1 MTPFMVRLRLRAQN
15 CFPMHNLMVMVCGL
29 SLLFLALPC
38 GHAIQAGPSGQ
49 ADRAAQAAP
58 AAQDNFASQNSMS
71 PAQNKRSARRREQ
84 VEQRKIDN
92 PEVDDE
98 VNIYRHSAT
107 VQKLA
112 NMLGMSVEA
121 MSRWLEGLNFLIVVA
136 FIVWFLARVMPK
148 TLRARTER
156 IQRELQQARTVTEDA
171 NRRLASV
178 EERLARLD
186 TEISGIKT
194 QAQQDAV
201 EKEKQMRAALEQEK
215 QSIVDS
221 STQEIAAASTKA
233 QSQLKRMTAE
243 LAIERARHRIAVSAE
258 ADRTLVEAFLVDLG
272 NERRNGG
279 VN

>member
-1 MTPFMVRLRLRAQN
+1 MIFSAVALRSLSPKFFKRHTLIAG
-15 CFPMHNLMVMVCGL
+15 VCGM
-29 SLLFLALPC
+29 SLLCFGSPR
-38 GHAIQAGPSGQ
+38 GHAM
-49 ADRAAQAAP
+49 QAAP
-58 AAQDNFASQNSMS
+58 AAQSDASAPSSMTA
-71 PAQNKRSARRREQ
+71 AQARQKAERREQ
-84 VEQRKIDN
+84 VEQKKIDN
-92 PEVDDE
+92 PEPDDE

-112 NMLGMSVEA
+112 NTFGMSVEA
-121 MSRWLEGLNFLIVVA
+121 MSRWLEGLNFLVVLA
-136 FIVWFLARVMPK
+136 FIVWFLARIMPK

-186 TEISGIKT
+186 IEINGIKT

-215 QSIVDS
+215 QSIMDS
-221 STQEIAAASTKA
+221 ASMEIAAAGSKA

-243 LAIERARHRIAVSAE
+243 LAIERAKHEIAVSAE
-258 ADRTLVEAFLVDLG
+258 ADRSLVETFLVDLDK
-272 NERRNGG
+272 ERRSGG

>member
-1 MTPFMVRLRLRAQN
+1 MISSAVMLRSRTRKLLRL
-15 CFPMHNLMVMVCGL
+15 HTLMVAVCGL
-29 SLLFLALPC
+29 SLMLLAVPR
-38 GHAIQAGPSGQ
+38 GQ
-49 ADRAAQAAP
+49 ALQATPTQTNASAPSSVTAAQA
-58 AAQDNFASQNSMS
+58 
-71 PAQNKRSARRREQ
+71 KRATQRREEI
-84 VEQRKIDN
+84 EQKKIDN

-107 VQKLA
+107 VQKFA
-112 NMLGMSVEA
+112 NMFGMSVEV

-136 FIVWFLARVMPK
+136 FVVWFLARIMPK

-186 TEISGIKT
+186 TEINGIKT
-194 QAQQDAV
+194 QAQNDAV
-201 EKEKQMRAALEQEK
+201 EKEKQMRAALEEEK
-215 QSIVDS
+215 QSILDS
-221 STQEIAAASTKA
+221 ATMEIAAAGSKA

-243 LAIERARHRIAVSAE
+243 LAIERAKHKIAVSAE
-258 ADRTLVEAFLVDLG
+258 ADRSLVETFLVDLDK
-272 NERRNGG
+272 ERRSGG

>member
-1 MTPFMVRLRLRAQN
+1 MVA
-15 CFPMHNLMVMVCGL
+15 VCGL
-29 SLLFLALPC
+29 SLLFLAVPRS
-38 GHAIQAGPSGQ
+38 HAIQAAPVAQSDASAPS
-49 ADRAAQAAP
+49 
-58 AAQDNFASQNSMS
+58 STI
-71 PAQNKRSARRREQ
+71 SARGKRRAQRREEI
-84 VEQRKIDN
+84 EQKKIDN
-92 PEVDDE
+92 PEIDDE

-112 NMLGMSVEA
+112 NMFGMSVEA
-121 MSRWLEGLNFLIVVA
+121 MSRWLEGLNFLVVVA
-136 FIVWFLARVMPK
+136 FIVWFLARIMPK

-171 NRRLASV
+171 NRRLANV

-186 TEISGIKT
+186 TEINGIKT

-215 QSIVDS
+215 KAILDS
-221 STQEIAAASTKA
+221 STMEIVAASSKA

-243 LAIERARHRIAVSAE
+243 LAIERAKHKIAVSAE
-258 ADRTLVEAFLVDLG
+258 TDRSLVETFLVDLDK
-272 NERRNGG
+272 ERRSSE

>member
-1 MTPFMVRLRLRAQN
+1 MIFPAVTLRSQARKFFRFHTWMAA
-15 CFPMHNLMVMVCGL
+15 VCGL
-29 SLLFLALPC
+29 ALLLLVVPL
-38 GHAIQAGPSGQ
+38 GH
-49 ADRAAQAAP
+49 AAQAAASGP
-58 AAQDNFASQNSMS
+58 TAQAAPVAQANPSAQNSIT
-71 PAQNKRSARRREQ
+71 PAQTRRRAKRREQ
-84 VEQRKIDN
+84 IEQRKIDN

-98 VNIYRHSAT
+98 ANIYRHS
-107 VQKLA
+107 VNVKKLA
-112 NMLGMSVEA
+112 NMLGMPVEV

-136 FIVWFLARVMPK
+136 FIVWFLARIMPK
-148 TLRARTER
+148 TLRARSER

-194 QAQQDAV
+194 QAHQDAV

-215 QSIVDS
+215 QSILDS
-221 STQEIAAASTKA
+221 STMEIAAAGSKA

-243 LAIERARHRIAVSAE
+243 LAIERAKHQIAVSTD
-258 ADRTLVEAFLVDLG
+258 ADRSLVETFLVDLDK
-272 NERRNGG
+272 EPRSSG

>member
-1 MTPFMVRLRLRAQN
+1 MIFSAVTLRLQTRNSFRLHA
-15 CFPMHNLMVMVCGL
+15 LMVVIFGL
-29 SLLFLALPC
+29 SLLFLAVPQS
-38 GHAIQAGPSGQ
+38 H
-49 ADRAAQAAP
+49 AAQATP
-58 AAQDNFASQNSMS
+58 AAQSELSAPTSTNA
-71 PAQNKRSARRREQ
+71 AETKRQAERREQ
-84 VEQRKIDN
+84 IEQKKIDN
-92 PEVDDE
+92 PEPDDE

-107 VQKLA
+107 VQKIA
-112 NMLGMSVEA
+112 NMFGTSVEV
-121 MSRWLEGLNFLIVVA
+121 MSRWLEGLNFLVVMA

-171 NRRLASV
+171 NRRLAGV

-186 TEISGIKT
+186 TEINGIKT

-221 STQEIAAASTKA
+221 STQEIAAASSKA

-243 LAIERARHRIAVSAE
+243 LAIERAKHKIAVSAE
-258 ADRTLVEAFLVDLG
+258 ADRSLVETFLVDLDK
-272 NERRNGG
+272 ERRSG

>member
-1 MTPFMVRLRLRAQN
+1 MIFSAVNVRSRTFQLSFAHSLR
-15 CFPMHNLMVMVCGL
+15 VMVCGL
-29 SLLFLALPC
+29 SLLFLALP
-38 GHAIQAGPSGQ
+38 SG
-49 ADRAAQAAP
+49 RAMQAAP
-58 AAQDNFASQNSMS
+58 AAENASTAQSSMTA
-71 PAQNKRSARRREQ
+71 AQTKRKAEHREA

-92 PEVDDE
+92 PEVGDE
-98 VNIYRHSAT
+98 ENIYRHSAN
-107 VQKLA
+107 VQKFA
-112 NMLGMSVEA
+112 NMFGVSVEV

-156 IQRELQQARTVTEDA
+156 IQRELLQARKVTEDA

-186 TEISGIKT
+186 TEINGIRT

-215 QSIVDS
+215 QLIVDS
-221 STQEIAAASTKA
+221 STQEIAAASSKA
-233 QSQLKRMTAE
+233 QNQLKRMTAE
-243 LAIERARHRIAVSAE
+243 LAIERAKHKIAVSAE
-258 ADRTLVEAFLVDLG
+258 ADRTLVETFLGDLG
-272 NERRNGG
+272 KERRSGG

>member
-1 MTPFMVRLRLRAQN
+1 MIFPAVSLRPSTSKFVRPQPWMVA
-15 CFPMHNLMVMVCGL
+15 VCGL
-29 SLLFLALPC
+29 CLLFLAVP
-38 GHAIQAGPSGQ
+38 GSHAMQTAG
-49 ADRAAQAAP
+49 AAQSAHSAQATP
-58 AAQDNFASQNSMS
+58 AAQSAP
-71 PAQNKRSARRREQ
+71 PAQSSITSAQTKRREEI
-84 VEQRKIDN
+84 EQKKIDN
-92 PEVDDE
+92 PEVGDE
-98 VNIYRHSAT
+98 ANIYRHSAT

-112 NMLGMSVEA
+112 NKVGISVEV
-121 MSRWLEGLNFLIVVA
+121 MSRWLEGLNFLVVVA
-136 FIVWFLARVMPK
+136 FIVWFLARIMPK

-186 TEISGIKT
+186 AEINGIKT

-215 QSIVDS
+215 QSILES
-221 STQEIAAASTKA
+221 STMEIAAASSKA

-243 LAIERARHRIAVSAE
+243 LAIERAKHKIAVSAD
-258 ADRTLVEAFLVDLG
+258 ADRSLVETFLVDLDK
-272 NERRNGG
+272 EHHSGG

>member
-1 MTPFMVRLRLRAQN
+1 MISSAVTLRSRVQDSFQFHTL
-15 CFPMHNLMVMVCGL
+15 VVGVCGL
-29 SLLFLALPC
+29 LLLFFALPHS
-38 GHAIQAGPSGQ
+38 HAMQAAPSGE
-49 ADRAAQAAP
+49 AARATQAAP
-58 AAQDNFASQNSMS
+58 AAQDN
-71 PAQNKRSARRREQ
+71 PDAQSSISAAQTRRRAQHREQ
-84 VEQRKIDN
+84 VEQKKIDN
-92 PEVDDE
+92 PEIDDE
-98 VNIYRHSAT
+98 VNIYRHSAN

-112 NMLGMSVEA
+112 NALGMSVEA
-121 MSRWLEGLNFLIVVA
+121 MSRWLEGLNFLVVVG
-136 FIVWFLARVMPK
+136 FIVWFLARIMPK

-186 TEISGIKT
+186 TEINGIKT
-194 QAQQDAV
+194 QAHRDAV

-221 STQEIAAASTKA
+221 STQEIAAASGKA

-243 LAIERARHRIAVSAE
+243 LAIERAKHRIAVSAE
-258 ADRTLVEAFLVDLG
+258 ADRSLVETFLVDLG
-272 NERRNGG
+272 KERRNGG

>member
-1 MTPFMVRLRLRAQN
+1 MISSAVTLRTRARKFFQ
-15 CFPMHNLMVMVCGL
+15 PQILMVAVCGL
-29 SLLFLALPC
+29 SLLFLAVPR
-38 GHAIQAGPSGQ
+38 GHAMQT
-49 ADRAAQAAP
+49 AP
-58 AAQDNFASQNSMS
+58 AAQSGASAPSS
-71 PAQNKRSARRREQ
+71 TTAAQTKRKAQRREEI
-84 VEQRKIDN
+84 EQKKIDN
-92 PEVDDE
+92 PEIDDE

-107 VQKLA
+107 VRKIA
-112 NMLGMSVEA
+112 NTFGTSVEV
-121 MSRWLEGLNFLIVVA
+121 MSRWLEGFNFLVVVA
-136 FIVWFLARVMPK
+136 FIVWFLARIMPK

-186 TEISGIKT
+186 TEINGIKT

-215 QSIVDS
+215 QSILDS
-221 STQEIAAASTKA
+221 ATIEIAAAGSKA

-243 LAIERARHRIAVSAE
+243 LAIERAKHKIAVSAE
-258 ADRTLVEAFLVDLG
+258 ADRSLVETFLVDLDK
-272 NERRNGG
+272 ERRGSG

>member
-1 MTPFMVRLRLRAQN
+1 MIFSAVSPRARTRS
-15 CFPMHNLMVMVCGL
+15 FFGLHTLMAVVCGL
-29 SLLFLALPC
+29 ALMFLALP
-38 GHAIQAGPSGQ
+38 SGRAMQ
-49 ADRAAQAAP
+49 PTLVARPDVAAQP
-58 AAQDNFASQNSMS
+58 AGT
-71 PAQNKRSARRREQ
+71 PAQAKRLAYRREEI
-84 VEQRKIDN
+84 EQKKIDN
-92 PEVDDE
+92 PEPDDE

-112 NMLGMSVEA
+112 NMLGTSVEV
-121 MSRWLEGLNFLIVVA
+121 MSRWLEGLNFLVVVA

-148 TLRARTER
+148 ALRARTER

-186 TEISGIKT
+186 IEINGIKS

-215 QSIVDS
+215 QSIVDA
-221 STQEIAAASTKA
+221 STQEIAAASSKA
-233 QSQLKRMTAE
+233 QSQLKRMAAE
-243 LAIERARHRIAVSAE
+243 LAIERAKHRIAVSAE
-258 ADRTLVEAFLVDLG
+258 ADRSLVETFLVDLDKH
-272 NERRNGG
+272 RSGG

>member
-1 MTPFMVRLRLRAQN
+1 MIAFAVRRRLRAQN
-15 CFPMHNLMVMVCGL
+15 HFQMQTLIALACGL

-49 ADRAAQAAP
+49 AGRAAQAAP
-58 AAQDNFASQNSMS
+58 AAQDNFASQSSMS
-71 PAQNKRSARRREQ
+71 ATQTRRRAEHRKQ

-92 PEVDDE
+92 PEIDDE
-98 VNIYRHSAT
+98 VNIYRHSAN
-107 VQKLA
+107 VQKFA
-112 NMLGMSVEA
+112 NMFGMSVEA
-121 MSRWLEGLNFLIVVA
+121 MSRWLEGLNFLVVVA

-171 NRRLASV
+171 NRRLANV

-186 TEISGIKT
+186 TEINGIKT
-194 QAQQDAV
+194 QAHQDAV

-221 STQEIAAASTKA
+221 STQEIAAASGKA

-243 LAIERARHRIAVSAE
+243 LAIERAKHRIAISAE
-258 ADRTLVEAFLVDLG
+258 ADRSLVETFLVDLG
-272 NERRNGG
+272 KERPNGG

>member
-1 MTPFMVRLRLRAQN
+1 MIVSAVTLRSSTRNFLRRQPWMVAA
-15 CFPMHNLMVMVCGL
+15 CGL
-29 SLLFLALPC
+29 SLLFLAVPRC
-38 GHAIQAGPSGQ
+38 HAMQT
-49 ADRAAQAAP
+49 AP
-58 AAQDNFASQNSMS
+58 AAQSNAATSSSMTT
-71 PAQNKRSARRREQ
+71 AQTKRKAERREEIQ
-84 VEQRKIDN
+84 QKKIDN
-92 PEVDDE
+92 PEIGDE

-112 NMLGMSVEA
+112 NMFGTSVEV
-121 MSRWLEGLNFLIVVA
+121 MSRSLEALNFLVMVA

-148 TLRARTER
+148 TMRARTER

-186 TEISGIKT
+186 NEISGIKT

-201 EKEKQMRAALEQEK
+201 EKEKQMRATLEQEK
-215 QSIVDS
+215 QSILDS
-221 STQEIAAASTKA
+221 STMEIAAASSKA

-243 LAIERARHRIAVSAE
+243 LAIERAKHKIAVSAD
-258 ADRTLVEAFLVDLG
+258 ADRSLVETFIVDLDK
-272 NERRNGG
+272 ERRSGG

>member
-1 MTPFMVRLRLRAQN
+1 
-15 CFPMHNLMVMVCGL
+15 L
-29 SLLFLALPC
+29 SLLLFLALPC
-38 GHAIQAGPSGQ
+38 GQAMQAGPSGQ

-58 AAQDNFASQNSMS
+58 AAQDNSASQTSVVA
-71 PAQNKRSARRREQ
+71 AQNKRSAERREQ
-84 VEQRKIDN
+84 VEQKKIDN
-92 PEVDDE
+92 PEADDE
-98 VNIYRHSAT
+98 VNIYRHSAN
-107 VQKLA
+107 VQKFA
-112 NMLGMSVEA
+112 KMFGMSVEV
-121 MSRWLEGLNFLIVVA
+121 MSRWLEGLNFLVVVG
-136 FIVWFLARVMPK
+136 FIVWFLARIMPK

-186 TEISGIKT
+186 TEINGIKT

-215 QSIVDS
+215 QSIVNS
-221 STQEIAAASTKA
+221 STQEIAAASSKA

-243 LAIERARHRIAVSAE
+243 LAIDRAKHRIAVSAE
-258 ADRTLVEAFLVDLG
+258 ADRSLVETFLVDLG
-272 NERRNGG
+272 KERRNGG

>member
-1 MTPFMVRLRLRAQN
+1 MISFAVTLRSRARIFFQL
-15 CFPMHNLMVMVCGL
+15 HTLMVAMCGL

-38 GHAIQAGPSGQ
+38 GHA
-49 ADRAAQAAP
+49 AQAEP
-58 AAQDNFASQNSMS
+58 AAQSDVAAQPSVSQ
-71 PAQNKRSARRREQ
+71 AQAKHQA
-84 VEQRKIDN
+84 QRQEEIKQKKIDN
-92 PEVDDE
+92 PEADDE

-112 NMLGMSVEA
+112 QMFGTSVEA
-121 MSRWLEGLNFLIVVA
+121 MSRWLEFLNFLVVLG
-136 FIVWFLARVMPK
+136 FIVWFLGRILPK
-148 TLRARTER
+148 TLRDRTER
-156 IQRELQQARTVTEDA
+156 IQRQLQQAHTVTEDA

-201 EKEKQMRAALEQEK
+201 EKEKQMRATLEQEK
-215 QSIVDS
+215 QSILDS
-221 STQEIAAASTKA
+221 SAQEIAAASSKA

-243 LAIERARHRIAVSAE
+243 MAIERATRKIAVTAE
-258 ADRTLVEAFLVDLG
+258 ADRSQVETFLVDLDR
-272 NERRNGG
+272 ERRSGG

>member
-1 MTPFMVRLRLRAQN
+1 MISFAVTLRSRARNFFQL
-15 CFPMHNLMVMVCGL
+15 HTLMVAMCGL
-29 SLLFLALPC
+29 SLLFLTLPR
-38 GHAIQAGPSGQ
+38 GH
-49 ADRAAQAAP
+49 AAQAAP
-58 AAQDNFASQNSMS
+58 TAQSDVAAQLSVNQ
-71 PAQNKRSARRREQ
+71 AQAKRKAERREEIKQ
-84 VEQRKIDN
+84 KKINN

-112 NMLGMSVEA
+112 NMFGMSVEV
-121 MSRWLEGLNFLIVVA
+121 MSRWLEGLNFLVVVG
-136 FIVWFLARVMPK
+136 FIVWFLARIMPK

-186 TEISGIKT
+186 TEINGIKT

-201 EKEKQMRAALEQEK
+201 EKEKQMRATLEQEK
-215 QSIVDS
+215 QSILDS
-221 STQEIAAASTKA
+221 STQEIAAASSKA
-233 QSQLKRMTAE
+233 QSQLKRMTAD
-243 LAIERARHRIAVSAE
+243 LAIERAKHRIAVSAE
-258 ADRTLVEAFLVDLG
+258 ADRSLVETFLVDLDK
-272 NERRNGG
+272 ERRSGG